1 MFHFFW
7 FQFIVIGFLVAL
19 IKKRKSSIDGE
30 VDEDDFDE
38 SDEEMVHAWT
48 ICKSDE
54 EMLHAWTICKSD
66 EEIFHAW
73 TNCKLLHNALYIDLN
88 EILYIFFAFILP

>member
-1 MFHFFW
+1 M
-7 FQFIVIGFLVAL
+7 IGFLVAV

-38 SDEEMVHAWT
+38 
-48 ICKSDE
+48 SDE

>member
-1 MFHFFW
+1 M
-7 FQFIVIGFLVAL
+7 IGFLVAL

-38 SDEEMVHAWT
+38 
-48 ICKSDE
+48 SDE

>member
-38 SDEEMVHAWT
+38 
-48 ICKSDE
+48 SDE

>member
-1 MFHFFW
+1 M
-7 FQFIVIGFLVAL
+7 L
-19 IKKRKSSIDGE
+19 
-30 VDEDDFDE
+30 
-38 SDEEMVHAWT
+38 HAWT

>member
-1 MFHFFW
+1 M
-7 FQFIVIGFLVAL
+7 IGFLVAL